1 MIPLQNEVPVM
12 TDQLLSLSG
21 KHALVTG
28 ASSGIGA
35 CIAATLDAAGAT
47 VTVHYNHNQ
56 AGAHHVVT
64 NLANKG
70 QAVQADIKSPDAVSS
85 LFDTAVEALGP
96 VSILVNCAAEQ
107 TLFPLEDMSLASWSS
122 MQQTNVDAVFQL
134 SQLFAAQNR
143 PGAIVNISSIEG
155 SKPAT
160 GHSHYSTSKAALEML
175 TKAAAFELGPS
186 HIRVNAVAPGL
197 IWREGLEEGWPD
209 GVASWKERAPL
220 RRLGHPSDVA
230 NAVLFLASDAAS
242 FITGSVLTVDGGMLA
257 QPGW

>member
-1 MIPLQNEVPVM
+1 MEVPIM

-35 CIAATLDAAGAT
+35 YIAATLDAAGAN
-47 VTVHYNHNQ
+47 VTVHYNRNQ
-56 AGAHHVVT
+56 AGADNVT
-64 NLANKG
+64 SKLLNNG
-70 QAVQADIKSPDAVSS
+70 QAIQADLKLRGAVNA
-85 LFDTAVEALGP
+85 LFDAAVEALGT

-107 TLFPLEDMSLASWSS
+107 TLFPLKDMSLESWSD
-122 MQQTNVDAVFQL
+122 MQHTNVDAVFQL
-134 SQLFAAQNR
+134 SQLFAAQEQ
-143 PGAIVNISSIEG
+143 PGVIINISSIEG
-155 SKPAT
+155 SRPAA

-186 HIRVNAVAPGL
+186 NVRVNAVAPGL
-197 IWREGLEEGWPD
+197 IWREGIEEDWPE
-209 GVASWKERAPL
+209 GVNSWKKRAPL
-220 RRLGHPSDVA
+220 SRLGQPSDVA

-242 FITGSVLTVDGGMLA
+242 FITGSVLTVDGGMLT

>member
-1 MIPLQNEVPVM
+1 M
-12 TDQLLSLSG
+12 TDRLLSLTG

-35 CIAATLDAAGAT
+35 YIASKLDAAGANI
-47 VTVHYNHNQ
+47 TVHYNHNQ
-56 AGAHHVVT
+56 TGADQIVQSL
-64 NLANKG
+64 NNRA
-70 QAVQADIKSPDAVSS
+70 QAIQADLKSREAVNL
-85 LFDTAVEALGP
+85 LFNRTVEGLGP

-107 TLFPLEDMSLASWSS
+107 TMSPLRDMPLDSWSG
-122 MQQTNVDAVFQL
+122 MQQTNVDAVFQI
-134 SQLFAAQNR
+134 SQLFAAQNQ

-155 SKPAT
+155 SRPAY

-186 HIRVNAVAPGL
+186 NVRVNAVAPGL
-197 IWREGLEEGWPD
+197 IWRAGIEEAWPG
-209 GVASWKERAPL
+209 GVNSWKERAPL
-220 RRLGHPSDVA
+220 RRLGHPDDVA

-242 FITGSVLTVDGGMLA
+242 FITGSVLTVDGGMLT